1 VAIAHVDPG
10 KVVSAREL
18 AERYPP
24 DPNATTGVPH
34 VIRTGKSELYRE
46 IPAAMLQAA
55 AVDEEHARL
64 IRDLRLESAMV
75 VALRARGRTFGAI
88 TYVYADSGRRYG
100 EDDLTFAEDFA
111 RRAAMAI
118 ENALA
123 IREAEDA
130 RAKERWLRGEAELAN
145 RSKDEFLATVS
156 HELRT
161 PLNAILGWA
170 VTLRGRKPP
179 ESIDRGLSIIE
190 RNSRTQA
197 KLIEDIL
204 DVSRIVSGKLSLN
217 LAPTRVADAVSA
229 AVETV
234 TPAAEAK
241 GIAMESENAD
251 PSLVI
256 TADPERVQQIVWN
269 LLSNAVKFTPK
280 GGRVKVA
287 TDREGSDV
295 RIRVTDTG
303 EGIRSSVLPLIFER
317 FQQADASTT
326 RRHGGLG
333 LGLAIVKQLVS
344 AHGGSVHAES
354 QGPGLGAS
362 FVVLLP
368 ARSVVPAVERTSR
381 VTPTSAA
388 EPSRAEAPR
397 LDGLRLLVVDDEHDA
412 REVVGEVLRERG
424 AEVYVAASAAEAL
437 EKFAALRPDVIV
449 SDIGMPETDGY
460 SLMRRIRALPPEAG
474 GRTPAVALTAYTR
487 GEDAQRAFVAG
498 YQSHVPK
505 PIEPVRLATVVA
517 DLGGAG
523 VEAR

>member
-1 VAIAHVDPG
+1 
-10 KVVSAREL
+10 
-18 AERYPP
+18 
-24 DPNATTGVPH
+24 
-34 VIRTGKSELYRE
+34 
-46 IPAAMLQAA
+46 
-55 AVDEEHARL
+55 
-64 IRDLRLESAMV
+64 
-75 VALRARGRTFGAI
+75 
-88 TYVYADSGRRYG
+88 
-100 EDDLTFAEDFA
+100 
-111 RRAAMAI
+111 
-118 ENALA
+118 
-123 IREAEDA
+123 
-130 RAKERWLRGEAELAN
+130 
-145 RSKDEFLATVS
+145 
-156 HELRT
+156 
-161 PLNAILGWA
+161 
-170 VTLRGRKPP
+170 
-179 ESIDRGLSIIE
+179 
-190 RNSRTQA
+190 
-197 KLIEDIL
+197 
-204 DVSRIVSGKLSLN
+204 
-217 LAPTRVADAVSA
+217 VSA

-241 GIAMESENAD
+241 GIAIECENAD
-251 PSLVI
+251 PSLAI

-280 GGRVKVA
+280 GGRVTIA

-303 EGIRSSVLPLIFER
+303 EGIRPSVLPLIFER

-354 QGPGLGAS
+354 PGPGLGAS

-368 ARSVVPAVERTSR
+368 ARSLVPAVGRTSR
-381 VTPTSAA
+381 ITPTAEAA
-388 EPSRAEAPR
+388 PARAQAPR

-412 REVVGEVLRERG
+412 REIVGEVLRERG

-437 EKFAALRPDVIV
+437 EKFAAVRPDVIV
-449 SDIGMPETDGY
+449 SDIGMPDTDGY

-505 PIEPVRLATVVA
+505 PIEPVQLATAVA
-517 DLGGAG
+517 NLGAAT